1 MHSRREF
8 QSLAIHRRIAG
19 LLAERPRLVID
30 KAKANLASWLQ
41 IHQGTALETIYREW
55 ASLLDTLSSSEIA
68 ELIVAEDERATRLRQ
83 SSPFVGILTP
93 AEIWSIKRNHAA
105 A

>member
-19 LLAERPRLVID
+19 LLVQRPQQVID
-30 KAKANLASWLQ
+30 KARANLVLWLK
-41 IHQGTALETIYREW
+41 IHRGTALEVVYQEW
-55 ASLLDTLSSSEIA
+55 MSLLDALPPAEISN
-68 ELIVAEDERATRLRQ
+68 LIVAEDERATRLRQ

-93 AEIWSIKRNHAA
+93 AEIWSIKRSHAA